1 MHLSSST
8 NFTKAGIHFLPSA
21 LTNSSQ
27 FPGSSF
33 LPVTSQHSIT
43 IIPLSG
49 LKIARTKVLNMNPDI
64 KTDMVVEHIRNG
76 YEAFKSNLL
85 PLIGSFILSGVFA
98 SIVFF
103 AVFMFF
109 APIFFPAVGATSAAT
124 GSVVS
129 SILSVMLISAVFAMA
144 LAFPFVSS
152 LISVYSG
159 ALKGKVR
166 ISDYLGAVKANF
178 RPLLGLGFL
187 YSFVFLSFLP
197 FFVSFGL
204 SAVDR
209 VMLGGET
216 AAALEG
222 VQAFFGASPGSPLP
236 LILLVVGLIA
246 SLALFFSS
254 WIVVLEGSGAV
265 RAVRSSVSFFLSSD
279 FLRFLPL
286 LVVSFV
292 ATAIASFLPF
302 STLFLMVVVPIFGIA
317 ITDFYL
323 KNRNAFK

>member
-1 MHLSSST
+1 
-8 NFTKAGIHFLPSA
+8 
-21 LTNSSQ
+21 
-27 FPGSSF
+27 
-33 LPVTSQHSIT
+33 
-43 IIPLSG
+43 
-49 LKIARTKVLNMNPDI
+49 
-64 KTDMVVEHIRNG
+64 MVVEYIRNG

-98 SIVFF
+98 SIIFLV
-103 AVFMFF
+103 VFMFF
-109 APIFFPAVGATSAAT
+109 APILSPVAGASSAAA
-124 GSVVS
+124 GSAVS
-129 SILSVMLISAVFAMA
+129 SILSVMLLSTVFAMA
-144 LAFPFVSS
+144 LAFPFVAS

-159 ALKGKVR
+159 ALKGRVR
-166 ISDYLGAVKANF
+166 ISDYLGAVKENF

-187 YSFVFLSFLP
+187 YSLVLISFIP

-209 VMLGGET
+209 AMLGGET
-216 AAALEG
+216 AAALQD

-236 LILLVVGLIA
+236 LILLAVGTVA

-254 WIVVLEGSGAV
+254 WIVVLEGSGVA
-265 RAVRSSVSFFLSSD
+265 RAVRSSVSFFLSSN

-286 LVVSFV
+286 LVVSFI
-292 ATAIASFLPF
+292 ATGVASFLPF